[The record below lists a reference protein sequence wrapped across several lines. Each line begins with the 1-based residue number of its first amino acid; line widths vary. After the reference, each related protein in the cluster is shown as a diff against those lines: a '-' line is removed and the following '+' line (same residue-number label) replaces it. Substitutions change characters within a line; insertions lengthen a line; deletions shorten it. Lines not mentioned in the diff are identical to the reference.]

1 MNKYEIEQHC
11 FMWMLQDV
19 KLISVFDF
27 SRQNKYICQY
37 LRKKDR
43 KMTVAC
49 LMKFS
54 QQIQHFHIGC
64 R

>member
-37 LRKKDR
+37 LRKKDFEE
-43 KMTVAC
+43 K
-49 LMKFS
+49 
-54 QQIQHFHIGC
+54 
-64 R
+64 